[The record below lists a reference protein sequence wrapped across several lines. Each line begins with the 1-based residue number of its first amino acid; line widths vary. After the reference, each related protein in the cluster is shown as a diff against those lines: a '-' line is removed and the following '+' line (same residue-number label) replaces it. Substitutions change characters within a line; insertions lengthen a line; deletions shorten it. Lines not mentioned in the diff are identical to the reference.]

1 MRTMAASQA
10 TPSFPI
16 TRGFPLDKSILSQR
30 EPLINRRFPMNEKNT
45 IKELLDQV
53 RNSNW
58 WVKEIAAAYL
68 GVDPEDVIIS
78 VKRSHQK

>member
-1 MRTMAASQA
+1 
-10 TPSFPI
+10 
-16 TRGFPLDKSILSQR
+16 
-30 EPLINRRFPMNEKNT
+30 MNEKNT